1 MDEVAQLEFIN
12 LNPIYY
18 KILPFMKEEDENN
31 EPGPIN
37 VIIQAVGQYFLMF
50 ILIAI
55 LLMFYVILL
64 YINWIEPKFKIFDN
78 LTNFLF
84 WNAPIRQILESYL
97 DFTLLA
103 FTQLYN
109 LGFQW

>member
-1 MDEVAQLEFIN
+1 MDEVAQLDFIN
-12 LNPIYY
+12 LNHIYY
-18 KILPFMKEEDENN
+18 KILPFMKEEDEND

-37 VIIQAVGQYFLMF
+37 VIIQALGQYFLMF
-50 ILIAI
+50 ILFTF
-55 LLMFYVILL
+55 LLMVYLVVLCINYLFPKAFNFYKL
-64 YINWIEPKFKIFDN
+64 K
-78 LTNFLF
+78 NFLF
-84 WNAPIRQILESYL
+84 WNAPIRQMLESYL